1 VWLPETGA
9 AFLRLDAASLDG
21 PTLDRP
27 GLLIPALPN
36 VEHILLDTAGHQHVI
51 LRAGATSVQLTISGQ
66 DGIIAPATLGLRLGA
81 PNDIGTLGEAL
92 AGLEAL
98 LSSKLAGS
106 PPQWTAETERRRDAL
121 IALDC
126 YHAGLTL
133 RETAVVIY
141 GRQRVH
147 RDWPGKGLRDR
158 MRRCR
163 QRGRALC
170 DGGYRDLLR

>member
-36 VEHILLDTAGHQHVI
+36 VEHILLDTAGRQHVL
-51 LRAGATSVQLTISGQ
+51 LRAGATSLQLTISGQ

-81 PNDIGTLGEAL
+81 PNDIGTLSEAL

-98 LSSKLAGS
+98 LFGKLAGA
-106 PPQWTAETERRRDAL
+106 PPQWTAETERRRDL

-141 GRQRVH
+141 GRQRVD

-170 DGGYRDLLR
+170 DAGYRDLLR

>member
-27 GLLIPALPN
+27 GLLIPALPY
-36 VEHILLDTAGHQHVI
+36 VEHILLDTAGRQHVL
-51 LRAGATSVQLTISGQ
+51 LRAGATSLQLTISGQ

-81 PNDIGTLGEAL
+81 RNDIGTLSEAL
-92 AGLEAL
+92 AELQGL
-98 LSSKLAGS
+98 LSGKLAGA
-106 PPQWTAETERRRDAL
+106 PTQWTADTQRHRDAL

-126 YHAGLTL
+126 YHTGLTL
-133 RETAVVIY
+133 RETAVVIH
-141 GRQRVH
+141 GRQRVD